1 MALGVLWRVDGSKSI
16 FGSTPFYT
24 QKFFVAFAFRE
35 SSIILG
41 SMPLCTQKFFPALAF
56 PESITVKKDLDNQQD
71 DKGFRPA
78 EQFLEKEKNKAGHT
92 WAQHLPC
99 QVPYRVFF
107 WISVRKPDSS
117 LKCLRICLQKL
128 VSEPNLSQRI
138 FELVSLFLDSIYQGC
153 FQLVCSSVNNGEFP

>member
-1 MALGVLWRVDGSKSI
+1 MTALGVLRRVDGSGSI
-16 FGSTPFYT
+16 LGSAPFYT

-41 SMPLCTQKFFPALAF
+41 SMPLCTQKFSLLSHFQNQSL
-56 PESITVKKDLDNQQD
+56 SKDLDNQQD
-71 DKGFRPA
+71 DKGFQPA

-128 VSEPNLSQRI
+128 VSEP
-138 FELVSLFLDSIYQGC
+138 
-153 FQLVCSSVNNGEFP
+153 